1 MYDPSRQ
8 KLLYTE
14 DGSNFYSLSGI
25 NNFSI
30 SSNVSIKDPFL
41 LGGNYSSSQ
50 VDSPTQIEINIDFDL
65 IQNNSFLKYT
75 GSSPISFFICGG
87 SVYGHLIKNLYLNNY
102 SINLTP
108 GDLPKVSTKF
118 IAYGECI
125 LYSGAFS
132 STSVEP
138 INSIEIPKLSDLIV
152 SGTDNTTPTWINPTY
167 YQIYSVNYSI
177 TSPRCVVYNATSNVP
192 DIVSIK
198 PLIINSTINSKILE
212 SAAGSSISYYN
223 NASIAPDFFL
233 NFYIVKKGLLYNTC
247 FPSLNSRIISHE
259 IKMSSNNF
267 LELKREYLGYY
278 GV

>member
-8 KLLYTE
+8 KLLYAE

-25 NNFSI
+25 NSFSI

-41 LGGNYSSSQ
+41 LGGNHSSLQ
-50 VDSPTQIEINIDFDL
+50 VDSPTQIEVNIDFDL

-87 SVYGHLIKNLYLNNY
+87 STYGHLIKNLYLNNY

-132 STSVEP
+132 STTVTET
-138 INSIEIPKLSDLIV
+138 NSIEIPKLGSLII
-152 SGTDNTTPTWINPTY
+152 SGTDTMTPTWINPTY
-167 YQIYSVNYSI
+167 YQVYSVNYSI
-177 TSPRCVVYNATSNVP
+177 TSPRCIIYNATSNTP

-198 PLIINSTINSKILE
+198 PLIINSVINSKILE
-212 SAAGSSISYYN
+212 STAASVVNYYN
-223 NASIAPDFFL
+223 NPTITPDYFL
-233 NFYIVKKGLLYNTC
+233 NFFIIKMGTYYNTC

-259 IKMSSNNF
+259 IRMSSSNF

-278 GV
+278 GI